1 MAGGSRTAQQ
11 SAKQAPPRLPP
22 SAKGDTKM
30 SKQNGQI
37 PQPVLH
43 HVNLK
48 TTRMREM
55 IDWYGTVVGTKP
67 NFHFPAGAWL
77 TNDGANHRIAL
88 ITSSKMSDDPQ
99 KLEHTGI
106 HHMAF
111 EYTSCDE
118 LLDNYVRLKALGI
131 VPHMSLDHGMTMSF
145 YYVDP
150 DGNSVELQYDNFGDW
165 QASSE
170 WMRTSAEFA
179 ANPIGVPVD
188 PAKLVEARDQ
198 GASSADLHRRAFTGE
213 FQPQGPL
220 DLRIPLD

>member
-1 MAGGSRTAQQ
+1 
-11 SAKQAPPRLPP
+11 
-22 SAKGDTKM
+22 M
-30 SKQNGQI
+30 SKPNGGNA
-37 PQPVLH
+37 QPILH

-48 TTRMREM
+48 TTRLQEM
-55 IDWYGTVVGTKP
+55 IDWYGTVVGARP
-67 NFHFPAGAWL
+67 NFQFPAGAWL
-77 TNDGANHRIAL
+77 SNDGANHRIAL
-88 ITSSKMSDDPQ
+88 ITSSKMSDDPR

-111 EYTSCDE
+111 EYASCDE
-118 LLDNYVRLKALGI
+118 LLDNYVRLKVLGI

-150 DGNSVELQYDNFGDW
+150 DGNSVELQSDNFGDW
-165 QASSE
+165 QASSD

-188 PAKLVEARDQ
+188 PAKLVEARAA
-198 GASSADLHRRAFTGE
+198 GASAGDLHRRAMAGE
-213 FQPQGPL
+213 FQPSGPL

>member
-1 MAGGSRTAQQ
+1 MQ
-11 SAKQAPPRLPP
+11 
-22 SAKGDTKM
+22 
-30 SKQNGQI
+30 
-37 PQPVLH
+37 
-43 HVNLK
+43 
-48 TTRMREM
+48 EM
-55 IDWYGTVVGTKP
+55 IDWYGTVVGAKP

-131 VPHMSLDHGMTMSF
+131 VPHASLDHGMTTSF

-170 WMRTSAEFA
+170 WMRTSPEFA
-179 ANPIGVPVD
+179 ANPIGVLVD
-188 PAKLVEARDQ
+188 PAKLVEARAQ
-198 GASSADLHRRAFTGE
+198 GASPADLHRRAFIGE
-213 FQPQGPL
+213 FQPPGRARPADPVGLERDRLVFRKDHAPL
-220 DLRIPLD
+220 KLRLRSFSAVSSPFRTQFRLIPSV